1 MVNPEMLWNEYEQIN
16 TEWELND
23 LKKSVVKKEKQ
34 RKRSPENDNK
44 TLTEEQYYDL
54 CNNKLFLSDNE
65 MRQVIKYTK
74 NQQLKL
80 NVQYITDN
88 QAKQL
93 QKIKYLYLDWLK
105 NIVSTQVVDLC
116 KNKET
121 LSLTWVTEITDYQA
135 ELFSNFQG
143 TLNLWGLKHITDSQA
158 KSLSKVKH
166 LIVNKGILTLEQKEI
181 LKK

>member
-1 MVNPEMLWNEYEQIN
+1 M
-16 TEWELND
+16 
-23 LKKSVVKKEKQ
+23 
-34 RKRSPENDNK
+34 
-44 TLTEEQYYDL
+44 TEEQYYDL

-143 TLNLWGLKHITDSQA
+143 TLNL
-158 KSLSKVKH
+158 
-166 LIVNKGILTLEQKEI
+166 
-181 LKK
+181 